1 MVYGS
6 SHDFNTID
14 PFGRDIRFRHR
25 GRGQRRLCAG
35 ESPHR
40 GPLGPG
46 APTGG
51 RTGRH
56 PGDDPGA
63 SPVQRPVRHRGRLE
77 LPDRTADQLS
87 RFDHVPA
94 GKDVGRL
101 VIYQSDGLHPGTP
114 RRLRRVERARQCRMG
129 LRQRAAL
136 LHQGRAQQPPRGAIP
151 WHRRPTACRGS
162 VVHPRAVA
170 RLGGRR
176 RGMGPDPQRR
186 LQRRTPDRCGGVS
199 GHLPQRPPLVWCRWV
214 FAAGDAAA
222 QPRRAGRR
230 PRDACSP
237 RRQPGD
243 GCLLRAERNRDDR
256 PCSV

>member
-6 SHDFNTID
+6 GHDFNTID
-14 PFGRDIRFRHR
+14 PFGRDLRFRHR

-40 GPLGPG
+40 RPLDPG
-46 APTGG
+46 APSGG

-56 PGDDPGA
+56 PGDDQAA
-63 SPVQRPVRHRGRLE
+63 SPLQRLVWHRGRLE
-77 LPDRTADQLS
+77 LPDRTAGQLS
-87 RFDHVPA
+87 RLDHVPA
-94 GKDVGRL
+94 GKDARRL
-101 VIYQSDGLHPGTP
+101 IVHQSDGLHPGTP

-136 LHQGRAQQPPRGAIP
+136 LHQGRAQQPPRRAIP

-186 LQRRTPDRCGGVS
+186 LQRRTPDRCGRIS
-199 GHLPQRPPLVWCRWV
+199 GHLPQRPPLVGCRWV
-214 FAAGDAAA
+214 SAA
-222 QPRRAGRR
+222 RR
-230 PRDACSP
+230 CSGP
-237 RRQPGD
+237 TSSCGSAPT
-243 GCLLRAERNRDDR
+243 
-256 PCSV
+256 